1 MDDLLDCPDRLNG
14 DLPSTPALP
23 RLDDLREYPFQS
35 LCQESPLLSPQP
47 VEGEVVVVEEVL
59 HHWIREFDLSE

>member
-1 MDDLLDCPDRLNG
+1 MDDLLNCPDRLIG
-14 DLPSTPALP
+14 ALPNTPALQ
-23 RLDDLREYPFQS
+23 RQRVRQDYPFQS
-35 LCQESPLLSPQP
+35 LCLESPLLSPHQ

>member
-1 MDDLLDCPDRLNG
+1 MDDLLNCLDRPIG
-14 DLPSTPALP
+14 DLPNTPTF
-23 RLDDLREYPFQS
+23 LRQDVRQEFPFQS
-35 LCQESPLLSPQP
+35 LCLESPLLSPQQ